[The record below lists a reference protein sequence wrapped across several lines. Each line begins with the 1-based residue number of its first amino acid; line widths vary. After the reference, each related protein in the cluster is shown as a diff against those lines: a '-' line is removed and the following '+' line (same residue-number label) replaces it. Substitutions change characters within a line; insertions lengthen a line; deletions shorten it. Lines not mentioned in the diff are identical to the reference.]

1 MNDFELTVP
10 DLYSLSKDSCST
22 DTCKLM
28 AKGTDLFENSACISN
43 GRVTKTSAHSP
54 WGTCNLMHRIL
65 TTKHPG
71 FCSQEICTIVQR
83 FFIPFA
89 VNVSTCIHYCSIHC
103 WVFFLSQPFSELM
116 KFIPALF
123 FWSSWHDCQHNFW
136 QLSVLVS
143 GQFNFVRNY

>member
-10 DLYSLSKDSCST
+10 DLYSLSKDSRSI
-22 DTCKLM
+22 DTCKLI

-43 GRVTKTSAHSP
+43 GRFTKTSVHSP

-89 VNVSTCIHYCSIHC
+89 VNVSTCIHYCFYS
-103 WVFFLSQPFSELM
+103 L
-116 KFIPALF
+116 
-123 FWSSWHDCQHNFW
+123 
-136 QLSVLVS
+136 LSVFSFTTVFRVNEVYTSFIFLIKLTWLSAQFVTTSCS
-143 GQFNFVRNY
+143 GEWSI